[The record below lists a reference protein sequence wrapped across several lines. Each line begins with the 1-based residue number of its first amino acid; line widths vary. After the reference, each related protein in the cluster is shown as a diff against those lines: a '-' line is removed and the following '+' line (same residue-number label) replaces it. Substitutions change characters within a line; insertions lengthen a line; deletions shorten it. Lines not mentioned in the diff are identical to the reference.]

1 MILKL
6 DRICIW
12 IFIVCLAL
20 MSTVNYLGFL
30 DEITSV
36 LLAGVVVLDCVF
48 NANNR
53 KRYIP
58 LAVLF
63 SILFCYVI
71 YSIAIGSNTLK
82 YILMDFVI
90 QFKSFMVFIIVYAIA
105 PVITSFEKRVISVI
119 CLFNI
124 VAMTLLMLMGN
135 EFVETVVGHIA
146 YCGITIFL
154 NSIIFLFCN
163 LDKDFNLTRYHKI
176 IVVAALIAGLMCTR
190 SKYYGEFIF
199 FMFMLIIYKP
209 GMMRN
214 FNFVHI
220 FSILVMLAIIALAS
234 WNKFSF
240 YFITGNSDTFDPDV
254 LESYARPV
262 LYATGGLIIL
272 DYFPFGSGLAS
283 FATYASYSNYSDIY
297 YEYGINR
304 VWGLSPEMPDFI
316 CDAFY
321 AELAQFGLLGIMLFI
336 YFWYWVYQ
344 KFRPLTKNENFKY
357 VFIVGAAALFFILV
371 ECTSSTFF
379 IQTPGVIA
387 MMVIGFVAAI
397 AKEHIVAPIKKPYI
411 IKI

>member
-1 MILKL
+1 M
-6 DRICIW
+6 D
-12 IFIVCLAL
+12 
-20 MSTVNYLGFL
+20 LG
-30 DEITSV
+30 V
-36 LLAGVVVLDCVF
+36 LLESPQESQSSSRMRACTCAFLQ
-48 NANNR
+48 
-53 KRYIP
+53 
-58 LAVLF
+58 
-63 SILFCYVI
+63 S
-71 YSIAIGSNTLK
+71 GSSSVTQSAPWIK
-82 YILMDFVI
+82 A
-90 QFKSFMVFIIVYAIA
+90 SMVF
-105 PVITSFEKRVISVI
+105 P
-119 CLFNI
+119 
-124 VAMTLLMLMGN
+124 
-135 EFVETVVGHIA
+135 
-146 YCGITIFL
+146 
-154 NSIIFLFCN
+154 
-163 LDKDFNLTRYHKI
+163 
-176 IVVAALIAGLMCTR
+176 
-190 SKYYGEFIF
+190 
-199 FMFMLIIYKP
+199 
-209 GMMRN
+209 
-214 FNFVHI
+214 
-220 FSILVMLAIIALAS
+220 
-234 WNKFSF
+234 
-240 YFITGNSDTFDPDV
+240 
-254 LESYARPV
+254 RPV